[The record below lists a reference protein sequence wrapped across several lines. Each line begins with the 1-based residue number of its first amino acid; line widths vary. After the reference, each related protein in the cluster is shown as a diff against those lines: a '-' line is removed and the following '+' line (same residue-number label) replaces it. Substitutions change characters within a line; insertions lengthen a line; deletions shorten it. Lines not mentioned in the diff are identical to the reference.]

1 MNDLQKD
8 KDDGWKYADTWM
20 TRKSTLTACRL
31 HSTCEFGLKSAKK
44 IGGWKSC
51 KNGGGVITEN
61 FAKKIFYCCG
71 KKVGGRFYF
80 IFYFL
85 SKILKMHNFNKN
97 LWTTRVRPRTTCWR
111 HWTREFGLKSWKFFG
126 GGQNRENKLGEGD
139 TVTFIFWPI

>member
-44 IGGWKSC
+44 KIGGWKSC

-61 FAKKIFYCCG
+61 FAKKIFTVAG
-71 KKVGGRFYF
+71 KKWGDDFISF
-80 IFYFL
+80 IIFYFFI
-85 SKILKMHNFNKN
+85 KNFKN
-97 LWTTRVRPRTTCWR
+97 AQ
-111 HWTREFGLKSWKFFG
+111 F
-126 GGQNRENKLGEGD
+126 
-139 TVTFIFWPI
+139 